1 MTAGTQT
8 VHAPETTPPARGSLR
23 LLGDRTFGPFFIGQL
38 LATAGVWV
46 HNIAAAIVVYELTRS
61 AALVGAVSIAQ
72 FGPQLL
78 LAPWSGAMADRGD
91 RRRQVVWGRLVTV
104 LGSGGLALWIATIGL
119 DGVPG
124 ALAVIAAALV
134 VGVGFALGGPAMQA
148 LIPSLVRPSEL
159 ASGVALS
166 AAPFTLARAGGPAI
180 GALVVT
186 TAGPAAAFAVAAA
199 SNLVFAVLVMV
210 LAIPHLERS
219 PVSDSSVRAGFRHI
233 RGDGAVL
240 VLLLGACTVG
250 IGADPVIT
258 LSPPI
263 ADALGGGS
271 RLVGWLASAFGIG
284 AALAFPLLGWL
295 RRSAGLHRMASGGL
309 LVMAAGLGLL
319 ALAPVAWLALG
330 AMGIAGAGIT
340 LAVTSLSTQL
350 QQRSP
355 EDLRGRIMA
364 VWLIAFLGSRPL
376 AAGVNGG
383 IADAISPAAAL
394 AVVVAVLVGGAWLVR
409 PARIRRS

>member
-1 MTAGTQT
+1 MTTGTRT
-8 VHAPETTPPARGSLR
+8 AHARETTPPARGSLR
-23 LLGDRTFGPFFIGQL
+23 LLGDPTFGPFFVGQL

-78 LAPWSGAMADRGD
+78 LASWSGAMADRGD

-124 ALAVIAAALV
+124 ALAVVAAALV
-134 VGVGFALGGPAMQA
+134 VGIGFALGGPAMQA

-159 ASGVALS
+159 ASGVTLS

-180 GALVVT
+180 GALIVT

-199 SNLVFAVLVMV
+199 SNLAFAVLVMV
-210 LAIPHLERS
+210 LAIPNVERS
-219 PVSDSSVRAGFRHI
+219 PASDGSVRAGFRHI

-240 VLLLGACTVG
+240 ALLLGACTVG

-284 AALAFPLLGWL
+284 AVLAFPLLGWL
-295 RRSAGLHRMASGGL
+295 RRRAGLPRMASGGL

-330 AMGIAGAGIT
+330 AMGIAGVGIT

-355 EDLRGRIMA
+355 EHLRGRIMA

-383 IADAISPAAAL
+383 IADVVSPAAAL
-394 AVVVAVLVGGAWLVR
+394 TVVVAVLVGGAWLVR

>member
-1 MTAGTQT
+1 MTAGTRT
-8 VHAPETTPPARGSLR
+8 AHARETTPPARGSLR
-23 LLGDRTFGPFFIGQL
+23 LLGDPTFGPFFVGQL

-78 LAPWSGAMADRGD
+78 LASWSGAMADRGD

-124 ALAVIAAALV
+124 ALAVVAAALV
-134 VGVGFALGGPAMQA
+134 VGIGFALGGPAMQA

-159 ASGVALS
+159 ASGVTLS

-180 GALVVT
+180 GALIVT

-199 SNLVFAVLVMV
+199 SNLAFAVLVMV
-210 LAIPHLERS
+210 LAIPHVERS
-219 PVSDSSVRAGFRHI
+219 PASDGSVRAGFRHI

-240 VLLLGACTVG
+240 ALLLGACTVG

-284 AALAFPLLGWL
+284 AVLAFPLLGWL
-295 RRSAGLHRMASGGL
+295 RRRAGLPRMASGGL

-330 AMGIAGAGIT
+330 AMGIAGVGIT

-355 EDLRGRIMA
+355 EHLRGRIMA

-383 IADAISPAAAL
+383 IADVLSPAAAL
-394 AVVVAVLVGGAWLVR
+394 AVVVGVLVGGAWLVR